1 MLLTQLCLVT
11 RQGSEFTSKYVAYCK
26 NKPVSDSTRLEY
38 EVFFTSRQT
47 ELGQKLNIED
57 LLIAPVQRL
66 PRYQLLIRDLLK
78 DTRKVHMDTTKIEV
92 GWPIHCTPTSL

>member
-1 MLLTQLCLVT
+1 M
-11 RQGSEFTSKYVAYCK
+11 AYCK

-38 EVFFTSRQT
+38 DDFFTARQT
-47 ELGQKLNIED
+47 KLGQKLNIED

-78 DTRKVHMDTTKIEV
+78 DTRKVKMDTSKIEV
-92 GWPIHCTPTSL
+92 SYSNLSDGFQQRKRLQSS